1 MTDAISRCVLCFW
14 LMEISGKSLWS
25 LELGSEVPVPGREI
39 AVIVVVVV
47 DEPHWPGLILG
58 QMCRSLSV
66 SVALGLGCLGWTC
79 QALRGVGCEPVL
91 QCALVALW
99 EVDYFFW

>member
-1 MTDAISRCVLCFW
+1 
-14 LMEISGKSLWS
+14 MEISGKSLWS
-25 LELGSEVPVPGREI
+25 LELGSEVPALGWEI
-39 AVIVVVVV
+39 AVIIVVV
-47 DEPHWPGLILG
+47 DEPHWPGLNPG

-66 SVALGLGCLGWTC
+66 SVALGLGCPGWTC
-79 QALRGVGCEPVL
+79 QALHGVGCEPVL